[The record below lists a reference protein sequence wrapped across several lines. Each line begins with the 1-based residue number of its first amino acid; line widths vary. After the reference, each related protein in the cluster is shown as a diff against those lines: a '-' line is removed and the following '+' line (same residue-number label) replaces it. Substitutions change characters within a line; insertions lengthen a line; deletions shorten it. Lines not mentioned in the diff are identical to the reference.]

1 VGTGNVRAKS
11 PTPDFVA
18 AAGFALPV
26 ELERRVQDE
35 QKQIDA
41 TTGYAGK
48 AHVAFTE
55 WLFIGERRNAP
66 SFTNLGGA
74 IVTGGFLNMIMRNS
88 GIVPISDMTGIMEF
102 AGIWKKR
109 SQVYATPSYYAFKM
123 YAEADVARRISA
135 TAGSGTYSIAQGVD
149 RLPDIGSV
157 PYLDIVAALSQ
168 DGRKVTL
175 FCVNR
180 SLDTDIASA
189 IRLKHFDPA
198 RTAAIHVLSS
208 VSVNDAND
216 EMNPTNIEPVDT
228 TEPIRPDGWSHIFP
242 HASVTV
248 ISIDRK

>member
-1 VGTGNVRAKS
+1 
-11 PTPDFVA
+11 
-18 AAGFALPV
+18 
-26 ELERRVQDE
+26 
-35 QKQIDA
+35 
-41 TTGYAGK
+41 
-48 AHVAFTE
+48 
-55 WLFIGERRNAP
+55 
-66 SFTNLGGA
+66 
-74 IVTGGFLNMIMRNS
+74 
-88 GIVPISDMTGIMEF
+88 MTGIMEF

-168 DGRKVTL
+168 DGRKLTL